1 MTDGAQTCLA
11 DILPDAVLA
20 ECKEWESQS
29 NESSTKCNCKEW
41 ESQAANESSA
51 KYNCT
56 NDEYLQTL
64 EPGKYSGVVAN
75 YLSFNTDISSPH
87 FRTRAALLEGCTG
100 GKIIFAEA
108 NDIAE
113 DPIKDIGT
121 SMSVGSELY
130 DAYLMIYS
138 FTSEASSLGLLETL
152 NDRIR
157 ASNQLLKYEDMYPK
171 VRTMGEYRKDGKTN
185 IDLLMTDGDF
195 FVPVVRIDLLE
206 RDGKPL
212 PHTWEEL
219 VELAKFYNG
228 TDLNDDGVDDYGFCI
243 YPRTGSG
250 FNDAWIPELMYST
263 WATTDQ
269 TRGIQEGFFFDERT
283 FEPRIGNG
291 FENAMNI
298 WKELWGNSADG
309 CVTPNFVAGRCA
321 IALGSGGCHKS
332 IFVGSDTGGVARR
345 NETDWTVLT
354 DENGKPLWRP
364 TMKDGSYAEPYRFR
378 PFGSLRVVDRKSGEF
393 VECAPDTC
401 PKGER
406 ILSNSE
412 LPTNDRALLLVESP
426 HVDKWINRVPFSWSG
441 GYGTGIRKSASPEA
455 KDLMWDFF
463 VYVNTPI
470 TSMGDVVIPSW
481 LDEWR
486 YSQMSDANKQT
497 YINAGYSAIA
507 WKEHS
512 NLMNYALKDQ
522 VNFAM
527 TLRLPGILAY
537 TRGIMLPKF
546 TAYMNGLISMEDA
559 KESVRQGWEDVTS
572 ARGKLK
578 QVQIYRASLGLDA
591 LSSSEVCL
599 LHPEEKGAVCEMN
612 YIGNIRWIGYA
623 LGFILIFMAIFFGGW
638 VAVNRKHRV
647 ITMSQPIFLHI
658 ICFGAIVLANA
669 IFPLGID
676 DSNADVRGCNA
687 ACMSIPV
694 SNGSG
699 RQFARTSAYILLS
712 LLLFSG
718 LFRLGFHLLS
728 AHYSASCGGSTGC
741 LLRHQH

>member
-1 MTDGAQTCLA
+1 MTDSSRRPQVEPGAQLCPA
-11 DILPDAVLA
+11 EILSEEVIA
-20 ECKEWESQS
+20 ECKEWE
-29 NESSTKCNCKEW
+29 TI
-41 ESQAANESSA
+41 QADTDTPTN
-51 KYNCT
+51 YNCT
-56 NDEYLQTL
+56 NDEYLKTFT
-64 EPGKYSGVVAN
+64 PGKYSGVVAN
-75 YLSFNTDISSPH
+75 YLSFNTNQSTPH
-87 FRTRAALLEGCTG
+87 FVTRAKLLENCTG
-100 GKIIFAEA
+100 GKINFAEA
-108 NDIAE
+108 TDIAE
-113 DPIKDIGT
+113 DPIKDIGS
-121 SMSVGSELY
+121 SMSVGSELH

-157 ASNQLLKYEDMYPK
+157 ASNNLLNYEDMYPK
-171 VRTMGEYRKDGKTN
+171 VRSMGEYRKEGKTN
-185 IDLLMTDGDF
+185 IDLLMADGDF

-212 PHTWEEL
+212 PHTWEDL

-269 TRGIQEGFFFDERT
+269 SRGIQEGFFFDERT

-332 IFVGSDTGGVARR
+332 IFVGSETGGVARR

-406 ILSNSE
+406 ILFNSE

-441 GYGTGIRKSASPEA
+441 GYGTGIRKSASPGA

-512 NLMNYALKDQ
+512 NLMNYALNDQ
-522 VNFAM
+522 VHFAM

-537 TRGIMLPKF
+537 TRDIMLPKF

-699 RQFARTSAYILLS
+699 RQFART
-712 LLLFSG
+712 
-718 LFRLGFHLLS
+718 
-728 AHYSASCGGSTGC
+728 
-741 LLRHQH
+741 